1 MEFGTVGSLEWFR
14 RPNVT
19 LAAADRRYDMM
30 CVPKEGGS
38 GGIYGTAR
46 PRGRGE

>member
-1 MEFGTVGSLEWFR
+1 
-14 RPNVT
+14 
-19 LAAADRRYDMM
+19 M

-46 PRGRGE
+46 PRGRGEWVVAVAVAVIGI